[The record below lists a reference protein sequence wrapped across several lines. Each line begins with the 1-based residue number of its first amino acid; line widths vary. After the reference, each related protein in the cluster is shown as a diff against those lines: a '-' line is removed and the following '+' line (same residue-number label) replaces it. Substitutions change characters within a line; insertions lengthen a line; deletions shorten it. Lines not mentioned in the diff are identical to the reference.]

1 MIKNKAFKFRIY
13 PNKKQEEFLRQC
25 MGCSRFV
32 FNHFL
37 SLSKETYEKEH
48 KVLRY
53 NDYAKMLNDLKIEYP
68 FLKDVDSI
76 SLQQSL
82 RHLDISFKNSF
93 KYKKGL
99 PQFKKKSKH
108 KDSYTTMNVNNNMS
122 IIDDKHLKLPKLGIV
137 KAKIHRNIPNDYKL
151 KSATLSET
159 PSGKYFVS
167 LLFEYYEEEININI
181 DENKILGLDYSMKE
195 LFVTD
200 DMIKVNDK
208 YLRLYRKSEE
218 RLHFLQRALC
228 RRQRPNHKKRI
239 KSSKRYEILRKQIA
253 TLFEHMK
260 NIRLDYYNKL
270 SKEITNL
277 YDIVVVEDINMQEM
291 AVLSEYNS
299 KATYDNGFG
308 IFRRLLKTKLEEK
321 GKKYIVVGKYYPSS
335 KICNVCGYKNDTLTI
350 DERVWECPNCHRV
363 HNRDINAS
371 INLKQEG
378 LRIYKVNK

>member
-13 PNKKQEEFLRQC
+13 PNNKQEEFLRQC

-37 SLSKETYEKEH
+37 SLCKETYEKEH
-48 KVLRY
+48 KLLKY
-53 NDYAKMLNDLKIEYP
+53 NDYAKILNDLKIEYP

-82 RHLDISFKNSF
+82 RHLDTAFKNSF
-93 KYKKGL
+93 KYKNGL

-108 KDSYTTMNVNNNMS
+108 QDSYTTMNVNNNMS

-208 YLRLYRKSEE
+208 YLRLYRKCEE

-228 RRQRPNHKKRI
+228 RRQRPNHKKGI
-239 KSSKRYEILRKQIA
+239 KSSKRYEKLRKQIA

-308 IFRRLLKTKLEEK
+308 IFRRLLKTKLEER
-321 GKKYIVVGKYYPSS
+321 GKKYIVVNKYYPSS
-335 KICNVCGYKNDTLTI
+335 KKCNVCGYIKDDLTI
-350 DERVWECPNCHRV
+350 EERVWECPNCHKV

-371 INLKQEG
+371 INLKQEV
-378 LRIYKVNK
+378 LRIYKENK

>member
-13 PNKKQEEFLRQC
+13 PNEKQETFLKQC

-37 SLSKETYEKEH
+37 SLNKETYEKEH
-48 KVLRY
+48 ISLRY
-53 NDYAKMLNDLKIEYP
+53 NDYANMLIDFKIEYP

-82 RHLDISFKNSF
+82 RHLDTAFKNSF
-93 KYKKGL
+93 KYKNGL
-99 PQFKKKSKH
+99 PQYKKKSNH
-108 KDSYTTMNVNNNMS
+108 RDSYTTMNVNNNMA
-122 IIDDKHLKLPKLGIV
+122 IIDDKHLKLPKLGII
-137 KAKIHRNIPNDYKL
+137 KAKIHRNIPDDYKL

-167 LLFEYYEEEININI
+167 LLYEYYEDEININI

-200 DMIKVNDK
+200 EKINVNNK
-208 YLRLYRKSEE
+208 YLRLYRKYEE

-228 RRQRPNHKKRI
+228 RRIRPNYKKDI
-239 KSSKRYEILRKQIA
+239 KASKRYLKLRKQIA
-253 TLFEHMK
+253 KVFEHIK
-260 NIRLDYYNKL
+260 NMRLDYYNKL

-291 AVLSEYNS
+291 ANMYKYNS

-308 IFRRLLKTKLEEK
+308 IFRKLLKTKMEER
-321 GKKYIVVGKYYPSS
+321 GKKYIVVDKYYASS
-335 KICNVCGYKNDTLTI
+335 KTCNVCGYKKDNLTI
-350 DERVWECPNCHRV
+350 DERMWECPNCHTI

-371 INLKQEG
+371 INLKKEG
-378 LRIYKVNK
+378 LRIYKGNK

>member
-13 PNKKQEEFLRQC
+13 PNNKQEEFLKQC

-37 SLSKETYEKEH
+37 SLIKETYEKEH
-48 KVLRY
+48 KILRY
-53 NDYAKMLNDLKIEYP
+53 NDTAQLLNDLKNEKP

-76 SLQQSL
+76 SLQQAL

-93 KYKKGL
+93 RYKKGL
-99 PQFKKKSKH
+99 PQFKKKSSH
-108 KDSYTTMNVNNNMS
+108 KDSYTTMNVNNNMAV
-122 IIDDKHLKLPKLGIV
+122 IDDKHLKLPKLGII
-137 KAKIHRNIPNDYKL
+137 KAKIHRDIPNDYKL
-151 KSATLSET
+151 KSATLSQSH
-159 PSGKYFVS
+159 SGKYFVS
-167 LLFEYYEEEININI
+167 LLYEYVEEKKEYKI

-200 DMIKVNDK
+200 EMIEVDDK
-208 YLRLYRKSEE
+208 YLRLYRKSEA
-218 RLHFLQRALC
+218 RLHNLQRSLC
-228 RRQRPNHKKRI
+228 RRKKPNHKKGI
-239 KSSKRYEILRKQIA
+239 ESSKRYEQLRKQIA
-253 TLFEHMK
+253 KELEHIK

-270 SKEITNL
+270 TKEITNL
-277 YDIVVVEDINMQEM
+277 YDIVVLEDINMQDM

-308 IFRRLLKTKLEEK
+308 LFRRLLKTELEQS
-321 GKKYIVVGKYYPSS
+321 GKKYIVVDKYYSSS
-335 KICNVCGYKNDTLTI
+335 KICSGCGYKKDTLTI
-350 DERVWECPNCHRV
+350 DERVWECPNCHKV

-378 LRIYKVNK
+378 LRIYKENN

>member
-1 MIKNKAFKFRIY
+1 MKKNKAFKFRIY
-13 PNKKQEEFLRQC
+13 PTSEQKVLLAKTF
-25 MGCSRFV
+25 GCCRLV

-37 SLSKETYEKEH
+37 NLSTKKYEEEKITL
-48 KVLRY
+48 KY
-53 NDYAKMLNDLKIEYP
+53 KDYALMLNDLKIEYP

-82 RHLDISFKNSF
+82 RHLDTAFKNSF
-93 KYKKGL
+93 KYKNGL

-108 KDSYTTMNVNNNMS
+108 QDSYTTINVNNNMS

-151 KSATLSET
+151 KSATLSEM

-167 LLFEYYEEEININI
+167 LLFEYYEEEINVSI
-181 DENKILGLDYSMKE
+181 DESKILGLDYSMKE

-200 DMIKVNDK
+200 DMTTVNDK
-208 YLRLYRKSEE
+208 YLRLYRKHEE
-218 RLHFLQRALC
+218 RLHFLQKALC
-228 RRQRPNHKKRI
+228 RRQRPNHKKGI
-239 KSSKRYEILRKQIA
+239 KSSKRYEKLRKQIA

-260 NIRLDYYNKL
+260 NIKLDYYNKL

-277 YDIVVVEDINMQEM
+277 YDIVVVEDINMQDM
-291 AVLSEYNS
+291 AVLSKYNS

-308 IFRRLLKTKLEEK
+308 IFRNMLKYKLEDL
-321 GKKYIVVGKYYPSS
+321 GKKLIIVDKYFPSS
-335 KICNVCGYKNDTLTI
+335 KLCNVCGYKKGTLTI

-378 LRIYKVNK
+378 LRIYKGNK